1 MILISNLYA
10 FKVQSKHNFK
20 FICNL
25 PIINDNIYIVMIINI
40 TIVEIVR
47 NVYCDTID
55 REYEYNIYIDFNYTV
70 DDNVRLL

>member
-1 MILISNLYA
+1 MHLRCNQNIILNLGN
-10 FKVQSKHNFK
+10 SS
-20 FICNL
+20 
-25 PIINDNIYIVMIINI
+25 IIDDNICIVMIINI